1 MSEIADLLRKVP
13 FLAALGTEDIEAL
26 AASVTH
32 RRFRRGDIIF
42 QRDDEGRALFIVESG
57 VVRVYLPS
65 PQGNDLT
72 LAVFGPGD
80 FFGEMSLLDGSPR
93 SASAAASVD
102 TVVLA
107 LERSDFIAVLTSR
120 PAAALSVLE
129 VVSRRLRDAN
139 EMASDLA
146 FLDVGARLARKL
158 LDLAAA
164 HGKRLQKGTLLDL
177 TITQEELAN
186 MIGVTRESVNR
197 NLGDFRRLGLIGN
210 QGRKFVILDA
220 EGLRLRSESSA
231 SCGK

>member
-1 MSEIADLLRKVP
+1 MSAIADLLQKVP
-13 FLAALGTEDIEAL
+13 FLGALSPEDRETL

-32 RRFRRGDIIF
+32 RRFRKGDIIF
-42 QRDDEGRALFIVESG
+42 QREDAGQALFIVENGS
-57 VVRVYLPS
+57 VRVYFPS

-93 SASAAASVD
+93 SASASASAD
-102 TVVLA
+102 TVLLT

-146 FLDVGARLARKL
+146 FLDVGGRLARKL
-158 LDLAAA
+158 LDLAGS
-164 HGKRLQKGTLLDL
+164 HGKRTPNGTLLDL
-177 TITQEELAN
+177 PLTQEELAN

-197 NLGDFRRLGLIGN
+197 NLGEFRRLGLVGN
-210 QGRKFVILDA
+210 QGRKFVILDPV
-220 EGLRLRSESSA
+220 GLRLRSESSA
-231 SCGK
+231 